1 MSTETLKK
9 YIFFKAHCNAI
20 FDIAWMPGEL
30 KLVTASGDHTA
41 RLWDVSRP
49 EIKQIN
55 YFHAHTRSVKTAV
68 FRYQDKG
75 ILFLLKDVINI
86 LNKIYIYGMHIF
98 SQIRIEI
105 YLNSLLSYFHI
116 KIS

>member
-1 MSTETLKK
+1 
-9 YIFFKAHCNAI
+9 
-20 FDIAWMPGEL
+20 MPGEL

-55 YFHAHTRSVKTAV
+55 CFHAHTRSVKTAV

-75 ILFLLKDVINI
+75 IRFVLKDVINI
-86 LNKIYIYGMHIF
+86 CIF
-98 SQIRIEI
+98 
-105 YLNSLLSYFHI
+105 
-116 KIS
+116 

>member
-1 MSTETLKK
+1 
-9 YIFFKAHCNAI
+9 
-20 FDIAWMPGEL
+20 MPGEL

-55 YFHAHTRSVKTAV
+55 CFHAHTRSVKTAV

-75 ILFLLKDVINI
+75 IRFISNYAINI
-86 LNKIYIYGMHIF
+86 C
-98 SQIRIEI
+98 
-105 YLNSLLSYFHI
+105 
-116 KIS
+116 IS